1 MVSTKQ
7 NETLVCK
14 QTFMQGTMGHIML
27 SNAVTISEAAE
38 CNIYNKRNLSRK
50 RRRKRGNRKK
60 EWRGRKENAN

>member
-1 MVSTKQ
+1 
-7 NETLVCK
+7 
-14 QTFMQGTMGHIML
+14 MQGTMGHIML

-38 CNIYNKRNLSRK
+38 CNIYDKRNLSRK